1 MSKTI
6 KNLLISE
13 GKNLFLLSLATLFLT
28 ILIWFPSL
36 LRLQNFYYMDFSQ
49 GFANIY
55 RNYDGL
61 EYIVIAKT
69 FYDPVKISHLSQ
81 TLPAN
86 YYAAHFPGYS
96 LLILL
101 FTPLLGM
108 LKSMLFVSSL
118 FTFLATWAF
127 YFLVRDFKLTS
138 KPLILSL
145 IFLVLPARWL
155 IVHSIGSSEPVFIF
169 FIICALYFFMKF
181 EELHMQKFIWAVA
194 FFGLAAQITRP
205 PGILLF
211 VALGLYLIWKFKQNL
226 FTKIWSYYPLFLIPL
241 GLIGVFYWYSISYGD
256 FWAYFKSGDNI
267 HLLFPP
273 FQVFNSN
280 QFWVGEHW
288 LEDVILVF
296 ILGLLGG
303 ILLLKEKLI
312 PLGFFVLTYMTAS
325 FFVAHRDISRYIL
338 PVFPFV
344 LIAFEKVLVSKEF
357 KIVLIILAL
366 AIYLYAQNFILNN
379 IAPIPNLKVFN

>member
-6 KNLLISE
+6 KNLLI
-13 GKNLFLLSLATLFLT
+13 LSLTAIFLT
-28 ILIWFPSL
+28 ILIWLPSIL
-36 LRLQNFYYMDFSQ
+36 GLKNFYYMDFSQ

-69 FYDPVKISHLSQ
+69 FYNPTLIANLGQ

-96 LLILL
+96 FLILI
-101 FTPLLGM
+101 FAPVFGM

-118 FTFLATWAF
+118 FTILSVWAF
-127 YFLVRDFKLTS
+127 YFLVKDFKLS
-138 KPLILSL
+138 SNPLLLSI
-145 IFLVLPARWL
+145 IFLILPARWL
-155 IVHSIGSSEPVFIF
+155 IVHSIGSSEPIFIF
-169 FIICALYFFMKF
+169 FIILALYFFMKF
-181 EELHMQKFIWAVA
+181 EEIPKQKFIWAAA
-194 FFGLAAQITRP
+194 FFGLGAQITRP

-211 VALGLYLIWKFKQNL
+211 ACLGLYLIWKYREKIL
-226 FTKIWSYYPLFLIPL
+226 TKIWKFYPLLLISL
-241 GLIGVFYWYSISYGD
+241 GLLGVFYWYLLSYGD

-280 QFWVGEHW
+280 QFWVGQHW
-288 LEDVILVF
+288 LEDIILVF
-296 ILGLLGG
+296 ILGLYGG
-303 ILLLKEKLI
+303 ILLIKQKLL
-312 PLGFFVLTYMTAS
+312 PLGFFVLIYITAS
-325 FFVAHRDISRYIL
+325 FFVAHRDISRYTL

-344 LIAFEKVLVSKEF
+344 LIAFEKVLVSREF
-357 KIVLIILAL
+357 RLVLIILAL
-366 AIYLYAQNFILNN
+366 AIYLYVQNFILNN
-379 IAPIPNLKVFN
+379 IAPIPNLKVFD